1 MKRLF
6 SILAIAGT
14 MAFGTVNANAFTTT
28 TTAATTTVATVTQE
42 EEAAAPAEEDL
53 GFHQELKKRFIE
65 GGPGFMGIVL
75 LCLIL
80 GLAIAIERIIF
91 LNLSTTNTK
100 KLTQNVE
107 DALASGG
114 IEAAKEVCRNTKG
127 PVASIFYQG
136 LDRADEDIDAAE
148 KAVVAYGGV
157 QMGQLEKNVS
167 WISLFIALAPML
179 GFMGT
184 VIGMIQAF
192 DKIEAAGDMQ
202 PSLVA
207 GGIKVALLTTV
218 FGLIVAIILQIFYN
232 YIIAKIDEENENSG
246 AYNGKDLPGVSK
258 HNVTV
263 NLGYTYN
270 KYKAIVSHTY
280 RSSAYAANDFGNS
293 FSQKQEAYNSTD
305 VSLGYN
311 YKNIEVFAKIQNLFD
326 EANGIWIKDDNIY
339 PVNFER
345 TYNFGAKIKF

>member
-1 MKRLF
+1 MKRFLSLTFLALF
-6 SILAIAGT
+6 LVAT
-14 MAFGTVNANAFTTT
+14 
-28 TTAATTTVATVTQE
+28 ATTTVAQE
-42 EEAAAPAEEDL
+42 SDSLNVQETEVATPDATPQAAQPQPAKA
-53 GFHQELKKRFIE
+53 GFTQELKKRFIE

-91 LNLSTTNTK
+91 LNLATTNTA
-100 KLTQNVE
+100 KLTESVE
-107 DALASGG
+107 EALAAGG
-114 IEAAKEVCRNTKG
+114 VEAAKEVCRNTKG

-136 LDRADEDIDAAE
+136 LDRAGEGVESAE

-218 FGLIVAIILQIFYN
+218 FGLIVAIILQVFYN
-232 YIIAKIDEENENSG
+232 YIIAKIDSIVNDMEDASITLI
-246 AYNGKDLPGVSK
+246 DLLV
-258 HNVTV
+258 
-263 NLGYTYN
+263 
-270 KYKAIVSHTY
+270 
-280 RSSAYAANDFGNS
+280 AN
-293 FSQKQEAYNSTD
+293 QK
-305 VSLGYN
+305 
-311 YKNIEVFAKIQNLFD
+311 
-326 EANGIWIKDDNIY
+326 
-339 PVNFER
+339 
-345 TYNFGAKIKF
+345 

>member
-6 SILAIAGT
+6 SILAITGI
-14 MAFGTVNANAFTTT
+14 MAFGTVNATPIANVN
-28 TTAATTTVATVTQE
+28 TAITTVTTSTIQTE
-42 EEAAAPAEEDL
+42 EAPAEEL

-91 LNLSTTNTK
+91 LNLSTTNTS

-107 DALASGG
+107 DALSSGG
-114 IEAAKEVCRNTKG
+114 VEAAKEVCRNTKG
-127 PVASIFYQG
+127 PIASIFYQG
-136 LDRADEDIDAAE
+136 LDRTDEGLEAAE
-148 KAVVAYGGV
+148 KAVIAYGGV

-192 DKIEAAGDMQ
+192 DKIEAAGDMN

-218 FGLIVAIILQIFYN
+218 FGLVVAIILQIFYN
-232 YIIAKIDEENENSG
+232 YIIAKIDSIVNNMEDASITLM
-246 AYNGKDLPGVSK
+246 DL
-258 HNVTV
+258 
-263 NLGYTYN
+263 LIRQN
-270 KYKAIVSHTY
+270 K
-280 RSSAYAANDFGNS
+280 
-293 FSQKQEAYNSTD
+293 
-305 VSLGYN
+305 
-311 YKNIEVFAKIQNLFD
+311 
-326 EANGIWIKDDNIY
+326 
-339 PVNFER
+339 
-345 TYNFGAKIKF
+345 

>member
-1 MKRLF
+1 MTLVLMG
-6 SILAIAGT
+6 ILMT
-14 MAFGTVNANAFTTT
+14 TFTTYAT
-28 TTAATTTVATVTQE
+28 TTAEAVNTVAAVQDETE
-42 EEAAAPAEEDL
+42 EQASEEMAAEDSGEEMAAEAPATEEMAMEAPAEEVAAEPAS
-53 GFHQELKKRFIE
+53 FTQELKKRFIE

-75 LCLIL
+75 ICLIL

-91 LNLSTTNTK
+91 LNLSTTNTS
-100 KLTQNVE
+100 KLTSGVE
-107 DALASGG
+107 EALASGG
-114 IEAAKEVCRNTKG
+114 VEAAKELCRNTKG

-136 LDRADEDIDAAE
+136 LDRVDEGVENAE

-232 YIIAKIDEENENSG
+232 YIVAKIDSI
-246 AYNGKDLPGVSK
+246 
-258 HNVTV
+258 V
-263 NLGYTYN
+263 NDMEDASITLIDILVAH
-270 KYKAIVSHTY
+270 KK
-280 RSSAYAANDFGNS
+280 
-293 FSQKQEAYNSTD
+293 
-305 VSLGYN
+305 
-311 YKNIEVFAKIQNLFD
+311 
-326 EANGIWIKDDNIY
+326 
-339 PVNFER
+339 
-345 TYNFGAKIKF
+345 